1 MRSATIPVRH
11 GTRMLVTLAVL
22 LAFAS
27 ISTDLFL
34 PALPAMSE
42 ALKASEGS
50 LQFTISGYLLGFGF
64 GQLFWG
70 PISDRFG
77 RRAPVAIGVAIFV
90 IGSAGCALSTDVWQ
104 IVGWRVVQAL
114 GASAGVAL
122 ARAMVRDLYDRNHAA
137 KVLSGL
143 MTVMAVA
150 PLLGPSVGAQILAAF
165 SWQAIF
171 WSLVLIGG
179 ATLVAILA
187 LPETLPVGEREVS
200 PIWHAFGDYPPL
212 LRNRTLI
219 GYAAAVGFYYFGIFA
234 NIAGGAFAFIS
245 YHHLTPQQYGLV
257 FASGVVGVMVA
268 NIANVRLVTRI
279 GSDRLLIVGASGA
292 ALSGLWL
299 GVVTTTDLGGVWGAP
314 AGPVPVRGDER
325 LHPCQCGRRRPGQ
338 CSSQGGNSRGP
349 LRSHSVWQR
358 HGRLRVCRAAGERN
372 PGADGLGHECR
383 RPGMPRKRPAHGRRP
398 TPAKSCLPEG
408 PVSSR
413 SRRPTSIRTRP
424 RSMIRCCKK
433 VRSD

>member
-150 PLLGPSVGAQILAAF
+150 PLVGPSLGAQILAAF

-187 LPETLPVGEREVS
+187 LPETLPVAAREVS

-279 GSDRLLIVGASGA
+279 GSDRLLVIGASGA

-299 GVVTTTDLGGVWGAP
+299 GVVTTTDLGGVWGLLVGQFLFATTNGFILANAVAGGLASVHRKAGTAVALFGAIQYGSGMVGSAFVGLLANGTPAP
-314 AGPVPVRGDER
+314 MGWVMGVA
-325 LHPCQCGRRRPGQ
+325 
-338 CSSQGGNSRGP
+338 
-349 LRSHSVWQR
+349 
-358 HGRLRVCRAAGERN
+358 
-372 PGADGLGHECR
+372 GLGCLASVLLT
-383 RPGMPRKRPAHGRRP
+383 GVGRRP
-398 TPAKSCLPEG
+398 LNPASGTEQ
-408 PVSSR
+408 
-413 SRRPTSIRTRP
+413 
-424 RSMIRCCKK
+424 
-433 VRSD
+433 